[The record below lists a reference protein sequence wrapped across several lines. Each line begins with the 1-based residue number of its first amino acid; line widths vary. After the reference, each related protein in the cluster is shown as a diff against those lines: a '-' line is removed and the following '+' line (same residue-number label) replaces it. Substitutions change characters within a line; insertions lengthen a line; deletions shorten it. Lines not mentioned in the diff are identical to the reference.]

1 MRAVHE
7 PDIGEYVKETGAV
20 IPHIM
25 RDGFI
30 GRKVLYDVSTQS
42 MRCYQCG
49 VLEEILDDFYWHT
62 RPDGEDEKVPCDRVV
77 IYHGKKQRAL
87 ISLMP
92 GRNIFECLPWDAYP
106 ERAKAWKQSTFT
118 PVQLSL
124 F

>member
-1 MRAVHE
+1 MDTVRE
-7 PDIGEYVKETGAV
+7 PDIGEYVERTGAV

-25 RDGFI
+25 RSAYI
-30 GRKVLYDVSTQS
+30 GKKVLYDISTQS

-49 VLEEILDDFYWHT
+49 ILEAYIPYEGRW
-62 RPDGEDEKVPCDRVV
+62 RSV
-77 IYHGKKQRAL
+77 IYYGKKQRAL
-87 ISLMP
+87 VTHYS
-92 GRNIFECLPWDAYP
+92 GVEIFEPMPWDAYT

>member
-1 MRAVHE
+1 MELLTEPAV
-7 PDIGEYVKETGAV
+7 GETVKRTGAV

-25 RDGFI
+25 LSAYI
-30 GRKVLYDVSTQS
+30 GKKVLYNISTQS
-42 MRCYQCG
+42 MRCYRCG
-49 VLEEILDDFYWHT
+49 VLEEIVDDFYWHT
-62 RPDGEDEKVPCDRVV
+62 RSDGEDEKVPCDRVV

-92 GRNIFECLPWDAYP
+92 GQNIFECLPWDAYP
-106 ERAKAWKQSTFT
+106 ERAKAWKRAEFT

>member
-1 MRAVHE
+1 MDTLTEPAV
-7 PDIGEYVKETGAV
+7 GEYVHSTGAV
-20 IPHIM
+20 ICHIM
-25 RDGFI
+25 RPAFI

-49 VLEEILDDFYWHT
+49 ILEAYIPYEGKW
-62 RPDGEDEKVPCDRVV
+62 RSV

-87 ISLMP
+87 VTHYA
-92 GRNIFECLPWDAYP
+92 GVEIFEPLPWDACQ
-106 ERAKAWKQSTFT
+106 ERTKQWKEAPFK